1 MTAARPRALPVLAAI
16 CGFLAVAAGA
26 FGAHGVQDPMAKDIL
41 RTGAEYGLI
50 HALAVFAALSA
61 GFGGGRASRI
71 AAWLFAVGGAVF
83 SISLY
88 VLALTGVRW
97 LGAVTPLGG
106 LAMIAGW
113 LTLAYAALR
122 APAAL

>member
-1 MTAARPRALPVLAAI
+1 MTVTRPRVLPALAAL

-26 FGAHGVQDPMAKDIL
+26 FGAHGVRDPMAKDIL
-41 RTGAEYGLI
+41 HTGAEYGLV
-50 HALAVFAALSA
+50 HALAVFAALSVGA
-61 GFGGGRASRI
+61 GSGRASRI

-97 LGAVTPLGG
+97 LGAVTPFGG
-106 LAMIAGW
+106 LAMMAGW
-113 LTLAYAALR
+113 LTLAYAAFG
-122 APAAL
+122 AA